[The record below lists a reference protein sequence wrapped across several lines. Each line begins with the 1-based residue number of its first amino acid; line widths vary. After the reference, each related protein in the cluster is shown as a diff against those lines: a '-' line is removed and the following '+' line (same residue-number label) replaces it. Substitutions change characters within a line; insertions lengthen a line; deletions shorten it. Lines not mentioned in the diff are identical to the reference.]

1 MVAVLSGCG
10 GPRLTIINESS
21 TWLRIEAASE
31 IDYRR
36 SSLLGPLAGDGALS
50 FGVPPGAKLE
60 QELEPGGSMFTQRR
74 LGVVM
79 RIEAGTKPGSGL
91 LRSPTITNVFRVRLD
106 PPGPYVLR
114 ISGKL
119 NEVEFVRT
127 DSQGRPMEDDDLY
140 VVPLSGSVRWDL
152 PLNP

>member
-1 MVAVLSGCG
+1 
-10 GPRLTIINESS
+10 
-21 TWLRIEAASE
+21 
-31 IDYRR
+31 
-36 SSLLGPLAGDGALS
+36 
-50 FGVPPGAKLE
+50 
-60 QELEPGGSMFTQRR
+60 MFTQRR

-79 RIEAGTKPGSGL
+79 RIAAGTKPGSGL
-91 LRSPTITNVFRVRLD
+91 LRSPPITNVFRVRLA